1 MSKKAIIILELGYE
15 SAQASNSQIEKD
27 IRAEAQIPWC
37 AKINKVEIYSP

>member
-1 MSKKAIIILELGYE
+1 MAKKAIIILELGYE

-37 AKINKVEIYSP
+37 TKINKIEVYNP